1 MTLYTLMGRTPPI
14 CEECLI
20 KLQRDATEAGQP
32 ILADEVAVV
41 NHGACACGTIE
52 VDPAQ
57 AGLTLIF
64 RYIFKCYND

>member
-1 MTLYTLMGRTPPI
+1 MTLYTLMGRTPPS

-52 VDPAQ
+52 VDPA
-57 AGLTLIF
+57 
-64 RYIFKCYND
+64 